1 MSLPA
6 LVTLFAVRQRRIVV
20 AVFVAVLAT
29 VAVVTALLPER
40 YQAEATLVV
49 GGDRSVTVG
58 GSVQADEVLARTYA
72 ELLDAPDTKTAVL
85 AALPFR
91 IDGSLGDRTSVRAVT
106 GTQLIRVTAED
117 GRPERAQQLADTYVA
132 TFARRQADAAAGA
145 QTAQREDLERR
156 IGSLAAE
163 VARLKGAGGDAA
175 ALAQADTRLQA
186 ARAAYSAAQEDVA
199 LRGADVA
206 VASRAARP
214 GSPSAPRPL
223 LYLTMGVLLALG
235 LAAAAALVAD
245 RFDDRFRDEDELSAA
260 AGVPVLARV
269 PRRGG
274 DERAVH
280 EAYDVLCAN
289 LRAADPSGERRLLL
303 ITSAMA
309 SEGKSFTVMRLAEAF
324 ARRKISVLAI
334 DGDLR
339 RPTLPAAAGLES
351 PKGVSSLLVE
361 PARDPRE
368 LVIAS
373 ASPGVAL
380 LPSGPTPPHP
390 AALLA
395 TGRLRL
401 IVGSLRRAYDVVL
414 LDSPPVPAGADT
426 TALGG
431 VADGAIIVADLDRAR
446 RRALRT
452 TRAQLERAGVEV
464 VGIVLNQVRGRAR
477 DDYGYYASSAESSP
491 SPRVTRLTRVR

>member
-1 MSLPA
+1 MPLPA
-6 LVTLFAVRQRRIVV
+6 LVQLFAVRQRRVV
-20 AVFVAVLAT
+20 LAVFVAVLGT
-29 VAVVTALLPER
+29 VAVVTALLPAR
-40 YQAEATLVV
+40 YRAEASLVV
-49 GGDRSVTVG
+49 GGERSVTVG

-72 ELLDAPDTKTAVL
+72 ELLESADTKAAVR

-91 IDGSLGDRTSVRAVT
+91 VGGSLGARTGVRVVP
-106 GTQLIRVTAED
+106 GTQLIEVTAED
-117 GRPERAQQLADTYVA
+117 GRPERAQALADAYVT
-132 TFARRQADAAAGA
+132 TFAQRQADAAA
-145 QTAQREDLERR
+145 AQRDTQRRVLEER
-156 IGSLAAE
+156 IGLLAGE
-163 VARLKGAGGDAA
+163 VARLKAGGSAA
-175 ALAQADTRLQA
+175 ALAQAETRLSA

-214 GSPSAPRPL
+214 ARPSAPRPL

-245 RFDDRFRDEDELSAA
+245 RFDDRFRDEDELAAA
-260 AGVPVLARV
+260 AGAGVLARV

-274 DERAVH
+274 DERAVR

-289 LRAADPSGERRLLL
+289 LRAGDPSGERRLLL
-303 ITSAMA
+303 VTSAMA

-334 DGDLR
+334 DADLR
-339 RPTLPAAAGLES
+339 RPTLPAAPGIVA

-361 PARDPRE
+361 EARDPRE
-368 LVIAS
+368 LVISS

-380 LPSGPTPPHP
+380 LPAGPRLPHP

-395 TGRLRL
+395 TERLRAL
-401 IVGSLRRAYDVVL
+401 TAALRRAYDVVL
-414 LDSPPVPAGADT
+414 VDSPPVPAGADT
-426 TALGG
+426 TALGAA
-431 VADGAIIVADLDRAR
+431 VDGAILVADLDRAR
-446 RRALRT
+446 RRALLD

-464 VGIVLNQVRGRAR
+464 VGVVLNQVRGRDR
-477 DDYGYYASSAESSP
+477 YGYYGPPAETA
-491 SPRVTRLTRVR
+491 RVTPLARVR